1 MSRARVGALFVIV
14 LCVVAAFLAV
24 TRFRGSERLPPRP
37 VTERPTLLLLT
48 SLPLMFGEDF
58 SLSGGGSPALSALQS
73 RYRVLPISVASPE
86 ELAKGRL
93 LLMAQPMAQPAEDL
107 VALDE
112 WVRGGGKVML
122 LADPALDWPSKRP
135 LGNPLRPLPV
145 FMDTRLLAH
154 WGLNLESPAEEG
166 IAIRGLGGERIATS
180 SPGTLQGS
188 CEISKDRLVATC
200 RIGRGEA
207 VVVADADFLNVAALG
222 ERGNANLDG
231 LLRALDD
238 LQAK

>member
-14 LCVVAAFLAV
+14 LCVVAASLAV

-37 VTERPTLLLLT
+37 VSERPTLLLLT

-58 SLSGGGSPALSALQS
+58 SLSGGGSPALSVLQS

-145 FMDTRLLAH
+145 FMDTGLLAH

-188 CEISKDRLVATC
+188 CGISKDRLVATC

-207 VVVADADFLNVAALG
+207 VAVADADFLNVAALG
-222 ERGNANLDG
+222 ESGNANLDG